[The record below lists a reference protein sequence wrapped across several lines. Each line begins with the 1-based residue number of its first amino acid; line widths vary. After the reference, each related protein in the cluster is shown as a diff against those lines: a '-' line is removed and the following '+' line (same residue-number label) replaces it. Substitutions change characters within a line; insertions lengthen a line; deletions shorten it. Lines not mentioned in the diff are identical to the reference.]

1 MPETTYPTQPLW
13 NQDQFQD
20 TGDMSLEERH
30 LLITLIKNMFITK
43 ADPEWSNLIKIDL
56 TTIKRDLSNLG
67 LSLVIDDRRG
77 VAWAE
82 QVSDDIRPKQLPQL
96 RRNRRP
102 ESAATVHAALSL
114 RRHWDICESR
124 GETDPHITDDE
135 LRNIIKNGP
144 LGKTYANDAEKI
156 ETALASTKE
165 RLREIGLI
173 KQDRNAG
180 TMRLL
185 PTVLVLINDN
195 LCQQIIKDQSE

>member
-1 MPETTYPTQPLW
+1 MSKPLW
-13 NQDQFQD
+13 DQNQFVDS
-20 TGDMSLEERH
+20 GDMSTEERS
-30 LLITLIKNMFITK
+30 LLITLVRTMFVTR
-43 ADPEWSNLIKIDL
+43 ADTEWSSIVKMNL
-56 TTIKRDLSNLG
+56 TRVCRELSNLG
-67 LSLVIDDRRG
+67 LSLVVDDKRG

-82 QVSDDIRPKQLPQL
+82 QVPDDIRPKQLPQL

-124 GETDPHITDDE
+124 GESDPHITDDE
-135 LRNIIKNGP
+135 LRTIIQNGP
-144 LGKTYANDAEKI
+144 LGKAYADDAEKM

-173 KQDRNAG
+173 KQDRAAG

-185 PTVLVLINDN
+185 PTVLVLIDNDM
-195 LCQQIIKDQSE
+195 CQSIIESNAKTEEDTK